1 MLGKLDQRFTNMKSN
16 HQNRPAIIYQSLYLS
31 NLLLIPLA
39 SFLLLVYYLYKSQP
53 ISAKPSFVSNF
64 NRIHLIRSIQI
75 SALAGLMLGVAPIFY
90 ILFSSQF
97 DASVM
102 ISVFYFVTLHTCFV
116 LIGMLNLARAM
127 AKKLPVF

>member
-1 MLGKLDQRFTNMKSN
+1 MKSN
-16 HQNRPAIIYQSLYLS
+16 QQNKPAIIYQSLYLS

-53 ISAKPSFVSNF
+53 SRAKPTFISNF

-75 SALAGLMLGVAPIFY
+75 SALAGLMLGVAPVFY

-102 ISVFYFVTLHTCFV
+102 ISVFYFVTLHTGFV
-116 LIGMLNLARAM
+116 LIGMLNLARAL